1 MECLHISLDAQ
12 AVGTVVCP
20 ECGTRRVVNLHR
32 QCPQV
37 LALVGEKRATITC
50 RCGAAF
56 QALFDLRRHVRKTVQ
71 LPGVLVESQACT
83 TLSPIVIFSL
93 SVQGLGGVLTNSLP
107 LQHGEIYTARF
118 HLDDAERS
126 LVYEPIIIRRL
137 QGHMVGAEFY
147 PPEQYHS
154 ALDFY
159 VYGAHLLPPLR
170 PRPQHA
176 RHLSN
181 LHPRDEGILL

>member
-20 ECGTRRVVNLHR
+20 QCDYERVVNLHR

-50 RCGAAF
+50 RCGAVF
-56 QALFDLRRHVRKTVQ
+56 QALFDLRRHVRKAVQ
-71 LPGVLVESQACT
+71 LPGVLVEPQART
-83 TLSPIVIFSL
+83 TLSPMVICSL
-93 SVQGLGGVLTNSLP
+93 SVQGFGGVLTHSLP

-118 HLDDAERS
+118 RLDDAERS
-126 LVYEPIIIRRL
+126 LVHEPIIIRRL
-137 QGHMVGAEFY
+137 HGHMVGAEFY

-170 PRPQHA
+170 PISRHA
-176 RHLSN
+176 RHLLN
-181 LHPRDEGILL
+181 PDPRDEGILL